1 MGKSFSMKDL
11 EPLIRETLEKGFTFT
26 LMPRGTSMLP
36 LIREGLDSVILSPL
50 PEDIRPGDIIL
61 YKRDDGKFVLH
72 RVIKKAKDT
81 YTMCGDNQAVLE
93 KRILRSHMIAVASGI
108 IRDGE
113 EITFSESEKYVL
125 YTQKIV
131 RDKLKKNRFTAL
143 KRAAKKTLSKLHI
156 IKKRKA

>member
-50 PEDIRPGDIIL
+50 PEDIRPGDVIL

-72 RVIKKAKDT
+72 RVIKKVNDT
-81 YTMCGDNQAVLE
+81 YTMCGDNQVLLE
-93 KRILRSHMIAVASGI
+93 KGIMRSHMIAVATGI

-113 EITFSESEKYVL
+113 ETAFSENEEYAL
-125 YTQKIV
+125 YTKKIV
-131 RDKLKKNRFTAL
+131 REKISKNRFTVP
-143 KRAAKKTLSKLHI
+143 KRAVKKLLKKLHI